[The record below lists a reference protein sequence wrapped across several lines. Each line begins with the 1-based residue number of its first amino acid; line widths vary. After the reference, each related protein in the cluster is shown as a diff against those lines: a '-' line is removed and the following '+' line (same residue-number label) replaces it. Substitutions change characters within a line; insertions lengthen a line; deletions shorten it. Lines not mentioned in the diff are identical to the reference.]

1 MKRFGLVLFVAVL
14 SAMLLTACGKKV
26 GYTPPATEA
35 PVDTL
40 QRAQEIALEALNR
53 SLGEVTDM
61 SGEETEEGYEVI
73 IYCEEDKYVFVIDDA
88 TGKVLDFKE

>member
-1 MKRFGLVLFVAVL
+1 MKRFGLVLAVVL
-14 SAMLLTACGKKV
+14 AATLLTACSKKV

-35 PVDTL
+35 PVDNL

-53 SLGEVTDM
+53 SIGEVTDLA
-61 SGEETEEGYEVI
+61 GEETNEGYEVI
-73 IYCEEDKYVFVIDDA
+73 IYCDEDKYVFLIDDA